1 MRFDRRVILF
11 AVLSVV
17 CFALTPVADA
27 KYDNIPPI
35 IGTTYAI
42 LSVLFLLDWWARAHA
57 TKQRR
62 RD

>member
-27 KYDNIPPI
+27 KYANIPPI
-35 IGTTYAI
+35 VGATYAV
-42 LSVLFLLDWWARAHA
+42 LSVLFLLDWWSRAHE
-57 TKQRR
+57 TKRR
-62 RD
+62 PPD